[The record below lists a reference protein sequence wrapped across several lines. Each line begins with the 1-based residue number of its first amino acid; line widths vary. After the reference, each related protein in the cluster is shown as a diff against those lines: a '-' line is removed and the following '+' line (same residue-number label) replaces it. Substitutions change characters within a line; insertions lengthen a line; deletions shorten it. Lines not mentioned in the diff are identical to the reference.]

1 MCVYFCVKGKSRK
14 EHIPCRVGPVHCKLL
29 LMAEKDLGE
38 ISVVCLRKKKK
49 GRGSCFVCCD
59 GQEMCYLEL
68 WGRERI
74 RTSKPLPFPPECW
87 DYRCECQGVQLY
99 VVLG

>member
-1 MCVYFCVKGKSRK
+1 M
-14 EHIPCRVGPVHCKLL
+14 
-29 LMAEKDLGE
+29 
-38 ISVVCLRKKKK
+38 
-49 GRGSCFVCCD
+49 CCD
-59 GQEMCYLEL
+59 GQEMCYREL

-74 RTSKPLPFPPECW
+74 RTSEPLPFPPECW